1 MKVFRLLTPALVLAT
16 SLFIVSCKKD
26 KKDVV
31 RDTVQVGTVW
41 TYQLK
46 TFSASGV
53 LSTTSTQRWRAQTE
67 ETLGGEKYLKI
78 VDSVGNLLYYLN
90 VKTGGLYQYA
100 NNAAQLLCKD
110 PAAVND
116 AYTSYNGTANEDFLV
131 TNTGLLLGLPYFN
144 ATVTRYTG
152 SRSGNINDILWY
164 NKDLWLAK
172 LEKHVQNTFTG
183 LWHIDKRWEVI
194 AIQY

>member
-1 MKVFRLLTPALVLAT
+1 MKVSRLLSPVLILT
-16 SLFIVSCKKD
+16 ISLFFVSCKKD

-41 TYQLK
+41 TYQYK

-53 LSTTSTQRWRAQTE
+53 LTTTSTIKWRAQAE
-67 ETLGGEKYLKI
+67 ETLGGDKYLKI

-116 AYTSYNGTANEDFLV
+116 AYTSYNGTANEDFVV
-131 TNTGLLLGLPYFN
+131 TNTSLLLGLPYSN
-144 ATVTRYTG
+144 ATVNRYTG
-152 SRSGNINDILWY
+152 SRSGNVNDILWY
-164 NKDLWLAK
+164 NKDLWIARM
-172 LEKHVQNTFTG
+172 EKYVMNTFTG
-183 LWHIDKRWEVI
+183 AWHIDKRWEV
-194 AIQY
+194 ASIQY